1 MPGAPDRSHLA
12 DAIHLMDL
20 LQLVDGEVPI
30 ARATVDR
37 SKAALDSARMEL
49 EKHRRWLESHQ
60 ELYAEALK
68 GCEQQLKR
76 RAFINACKQVALVPI
91 ELVASAGAGL
101 FHTAFAHS
109 RRDRLRAELQSRIQ
123 AMTNAA
129 GHGSHHKPL
138 TSRGKAK
145 LHETPAGDR

>member
-49 EKHRRWLESHQ
+49 EKHLT
-60 ELYAEALK
+60 
-68 GCEQQLKR
+68 
-76 RAFINACKQVALVPI
+76 RA
-91 ELVASAGAGL
+91 
-101 FHTAFAHS
+101 
-109 RRDRLRAELQSRIQ
+109 
-123 AMTNAA
+123 
-129 GHGSHHKPL
+129 
-138 TSRGKAK
+138 KA
-145 LHETPAGDR
+145 

>member
-1 MPGAPDRSHLA
+1 
-12 DAIHLMDL
+12 MDL
-20 LQLVDGEVPI
+20 VQLVDGEVPI
-30 ARATVDR
+30 ARATVNR
-37 SKAALDSARMEL
+37 SKAAIDSARMEL
-49 EKHRRWLESHQ
+49 EKHQRWLEAHQ
-60 ELYAEALK
+60 ELYAEALQ
-68 GCEQQLKR
+68 GCEQRPKR

-91 ELVASAGAGL
+91 KLGASLLHA
-101 FHTAFAHS
+101 AFAHS